1 MCSIIG
7 SEEILQVS
15 RQGRQGDG
23 VEPGLLPDLGVV
35 GEEGGGVPEVRE
47 PLFLVVHPGNQ
58 VPHRAAGLADG
69 VVDRG
74 VPVAGMGGVGGIIGR
89 EAGFGPGAPGPPAEG
104 APEDRGG
111 GGAGGSPVPLEDG
124 VQVVREGHHGSAP
137 GLRIRVGIIEDR
149 GRSSGM
155 KMWGAGSPIRGFERG
170 ERPISLCQRC
180 FLHYYGERN
189 G

>member
-35 GEEGGGVPEVRE
+35 GEEGGDMPEVRE
-47 PLFLVVHPGNQ
+47 PLFLVVHPGDQ
-58 VPHRAAGLADG
+58 VPHGAAGLADG

-104 APEDRGG
+104 ALEDRGG
-111 GGAGGSPVPLEDG
+111 GGAGGSPVPLEDE
-124 VQVVREGHHGSAP
+124 VQVVREGHHGPAP
-137 GLRIRVGIIEDR
+137 RLRIRVGIIEDR
-149 GRSSGM
+149 GCGTGIRV
-155 KMWGAGSPIRGFERG
+155 WGVGSPIRGVEPGKF
-170 ERPISLCQRC
+170 PIS
-180 FLHYYGERN
+180 
-189 G
+189 